1 MAVLR
6 GQIGVSGAGSRR
18 RGLGWE
24 KYAVGD
30 KILWDKN
37 SENRIKKLQIP
48 RAVPWRERR
57 LAWVV
62 RIIKNTKLSG
72 PADRPL

>member
-30 KILWDKN
+30 KILWDK
-37 SENRIKKLQIP
+37 RIGKTDKK
-48 RAVPWRERR
+48 
-57 LAWVV
+57 
-62 RIIKNTKLSG
+62 N
-72 PADRPL
+72 